1 MSTLSAIS
9 GVAGNSNGWAAARSQ
24 MQARM
29 FAKADADGSGGVDK
43 TELQSMLDDIS
54 KKTGVS
60 STASTGTSGTSTDEL
75 FTKMDSNG
83 DGGLSSD
90 ELAKGMQS
98 LMPAPSTMD
107 FAQTHGPGGPGGPG
121 GPSPSSDAT
130 SYDPLD
136 TNQDGTVSEAEKA
149 AGQAKTDALQALF
162 KSIDTNGD
170 NKISSTESDA
180 FISELTS
187 ALQAASS
194 ASTGTST
201 GATNTSTSSA
211 SSSSATTTASN
222 ASASTAETTATAA
235 KFDVAQL
242 AKLVYEQ
249 IAQNWSSQANSATL
263 SAVA

>member
-9 GVAGNSNGWAAARSQ
+9 GVASNSNGWAAARSQ

-83 DGGLSSD
+83 DGSLSSD

-107 FAQTHGPGGPGGPG
+107 FAQAHGPGGQGGPSGPG
-121 GPSPSSDAT
+121 GPPPSSDAT

-201 GATNTSTSSA
+201 GATNTSTSS
-211 SSSSATTTASN
+211 SSATTTASN